1 MPQKQLAVP
10 RELSAGL
17 VPLNPSSFIT
27 SSRGGQRDQVVQPLL
42 QDQVITSL
50 LVVF

>member
-17 VPLNPSSFIT
+17 VPLT
-27 SSRGGQRDQVVQPLL
+27 SSRGGQREQVVQPLI
-42 QDQVITSL
+42 QDQVRL
-50 LVVF
+50 GFLVF

>member
-10 RELSAGL
+10 RQLSAGL

-27 SSRGGQRDQVVQPLL
+27 SSRGGQREKVVQPLI
-42 QDQVITSL
+42 QDQVRL
-50 LVVF
+50 GFLVF